1 MAYAAAGGLAG
12 RYWTLRLTDEYG
24 NAISTSSSRA
34 RDHYDQGLQLFL
46 GANYG
51 AIEAFEDAIAADPG
65 FALGHAAHARALMMS
80 ARMPEAKVSI
90 AKSLELA
97 GSADTRERAHI
108 AMMSSLLAGKASET
122 RTAVLG
128 HVREFPRDTM
138 AAQLCTNVFG
148 LIGFSGEPGR
158 EAELLAFT
166 EALLPHY
173 GEDWW
178 MMSMHA
184 LSLCETGQVDAS
196 AELMEKSLK
205 QNPRNANGSHF
216 KAHAQYEVGETAA
229 GRAYL
234 GEWMEAYDDRSVLH
248 GHLTWHLALWALHDG
263 DETAMWEAVDSGVKP
278 GTAKGLPINVLT
290 DTAAILH
297 RAEIAGMTVE
307 PRRWKDL
314 SDYAARCFPQTGQSF
329 ADIHAALSHAMAGN
343 GDRLATIA
351 ETTKGF
357 AGDLVRPVARAWG
370 EIARGNWS
378 AALSEL
384 SAVMATTERL
394 GGSRA
399 QRDLIELA
407 YVNALMKLGHAKEAR
422 RTLLTRRPVLSSSP
436 PVAGL
441 N

>member
-1 MAYAAAGGLAG
+1 M
-12 RYWTLRLTDEYG
+12 RLTDEYG
-24 NAISTSSSRA
+24 NAISTSSSQA
-34 RDHYDQGLQLFL
+34 RDHYDRGVRLFL
-46 GANYG
+46 SANYG
-51 AIEAFEDAIAADPG
+51 AIEAFEDATSADPG
-65 FALGHAAHARALMMS
+65 FALGHAALARALTMS
-80 ARMPEAKVSI
+80 ARMSDAKASI
-90 AKSLELA
+90 AKSQELA
-97 GSADTRERAHI
+97 ASADFRERAHI
-108 AMMSSLLAGKASET
+108 GMMSTLLSGKAGET
-122 RTAVLG
+122 RSAVLE
-128 HVREFPRDTM
+128 HVKEFPRDAM

-148 LIGFSGEPGR
+148 LIGFSGKLGR

-196 AELMEKSLK
+196 SELMEKSLH

-216 KAHAQYEVGETAA
+216 KAHTQYEAGQTAA

-234 GEWMEAYDDRSVLH
+234 GDWMKDYDDRSVLH

-263 DETAMWEAVDSGVKP
+263 DEVAMWEAVDSGVKP
-278 GTAKGLPINVLT
+278 GVAKGLPINVLT
-290 DTAAILH
+290 DTAAILY
-297 RAEIAGMTVE
+297 RAEITGIPVE
-307 PRRWKDL
+307 PQRWKDL
-314 SDYAARCFPQTGQSF
+314 SDYASRSFPQTGQSF

-343 GDRLATIA
+343 GDRLARIA

-370 EIARGNWS
+370 EIARGNWV
-378 AALSEL
+378 AALSDL
-384 SAVMATTERL
+384 SEVMAATERL

-407 YVNALMKLGHAKEAR
+407 YVNALMKLGHAEEAR
-422 RTLLTRRPVLSSSP
+422 RTLLTRRPVLSNSP
-436 PVAGL
+436 PVSGL
-441 N
+441 HQT